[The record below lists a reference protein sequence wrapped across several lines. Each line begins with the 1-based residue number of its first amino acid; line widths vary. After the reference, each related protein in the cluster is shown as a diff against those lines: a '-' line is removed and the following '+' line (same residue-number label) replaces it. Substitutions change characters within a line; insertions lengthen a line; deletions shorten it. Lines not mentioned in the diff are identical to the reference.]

1 MRLICLSPKVINTIW
16 QHHLEVREL
25 RDPRPQVLIGS
36 SQHPEDSEQLVNL
49 RVALCNEILQQHG
62 QLPHL
67 EKGTPVHHLCKD
79 GANGPDVDRAGV
91 LGRAQEY
98 LRSSRHKY
106 DQSSV
111 ERRPT
116 ANLKREW

>member
-1 MRLICLSPKVINTIW
+1 MRLICLFPKVINTIW

-25 RDPRPQVLIGS
+25 CDPRPQVLIGS

-49 RVALCNEILQQHG
+49 RVALCKEILQRRR

-91 LGRAQEY
+91 LGRTQEN

>member
-49 RVALCNEILQQHG
+49 RVSLCKDNYSSAEGRLQQH
-62 QLPHL
+62 HL
-67 EKGTPVHHLCKD
+67 EKGTSVHHLCKD

-98 LRSSRHKY
+98 LGSSRHKY
-106 DQSSV
+106 DQTSV
-111 ERRPT
+111 EGKPS
-116 ANLKREW
+116 L